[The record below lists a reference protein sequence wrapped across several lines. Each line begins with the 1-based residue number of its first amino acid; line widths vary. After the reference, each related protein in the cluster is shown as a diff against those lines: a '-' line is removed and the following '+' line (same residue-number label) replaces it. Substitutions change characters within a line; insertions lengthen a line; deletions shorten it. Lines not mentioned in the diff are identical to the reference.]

1 MSEDRQQ
8 HMTQSGNPTEGSEA
22 RPYTQVQLHF
32 LERLEQLKRLLKEY
46 EGSSQPDAAKLQMIK
61 KAIYSTLQDCDDQ
74 ELKEEARAVLS
85 GQAQGS

>member
-1 MSEDRQQ
+1 MSEKRQE
-8 HMTQSGNPTEGSEA
+8 HMTQAGILAEGSAA

-32 LERLEQLKRLLKEY
+32 LERLEQLKRVLKEY
-46 EGSSQPDAAKLQMIK
+46 EVSPKPEPTKLHLIK
-61 KAIYSTLQDCDDQ
+61 KPIYSTLQDCDDQ

>member
-1 MSEDRQQ
+1 MSEKRQE
-8 HMTQSGNPTEGSEA
+8 HITQAGSPAEGSEA

-32 LERLEQLKRLLKEY
+32 LERLEQLKRLLKED
-46 EGSSQPDAAKLQMIK
+46 EVSPKPEPAKLQLIK